1 MINRTKKKKM
11 VMNKIIMIMMM
22 KMMMMMRMMMKM
34 MIKTTAKYLNK
45 MTKIKSINKLTI
57 KIQSQT
63 NPLKY

>member
-1 MINRTKKKKM
+1 MINRTKKKKKM
-11 VMNKIIMIMMM
+11 VINKIIMIMMM
-22 KMMMMMRMMMKM
+22 KMMMMRMMMKI